1 VTRRATQVHELDT
14 PLGPAR
20 CYVDPAT
27 GPTDTSTD
35 QAGVD
40 RTGGE
45 SGRPQTTLLLG
56 HGAGGGVEAADL
68 DLLSR
73 GLPGL
78 GVTVVRFEQP
88 WRTAGRRVAV
98 PPPQLDVG
106 WRAAVQW
113 LLGSDWAAPRLF
125 FGGRSAGARVAC
137 RTADEFEVAGV
148 VCLAFP
154 LHLPGR
160 PEKSRLPEL
169 LQPRA
174 PRLVLQ
180 GSSDSFGGAAE
191 LAAALLGSAGPGAD
205 VRLVELPGADHSFR
219 VAKGAA
225 FSPAELRARVLAQ
238 VAGFLTE
245 T

>member
-1 VTRRATQVHELDT
+1 VTRRSTRVLDLDT

-20 CYVDPAT
+20 CHVDAAVGPAEQSADPA
-27 GPTDTSTD
+27 GS
-35 QAGVD
+35 
-40 RTGGE
+40 GE
-45 SGRPQTTLLLG
+45 VVRPQATLLLG
-56 HGAGGGVEAADL
+56 HGAGGGVDAADL

-73 GLPGL
+73 ALPGL

-106 WRAAVQW
+106 WRAGVEW
-113 LLGSDWAAPRLF
+113 LLDSAWSSPRLF

-137 RTADEFEVAGV
+137 RTANEFEVAGV

-191 LAAALLGSAGPGAD
+191 LAAALLGSADPGAA
-205 VRLVELPGADHSFR
+205 VRLVELLGADHSFR
-219 VAKGAA
+219 VAKGAP
-225 FSPAELRARVLAQ
+225 FSPAELRALVASE
-238 VAGFLTE
+238 VAGFLAGT
-245 T
+245 